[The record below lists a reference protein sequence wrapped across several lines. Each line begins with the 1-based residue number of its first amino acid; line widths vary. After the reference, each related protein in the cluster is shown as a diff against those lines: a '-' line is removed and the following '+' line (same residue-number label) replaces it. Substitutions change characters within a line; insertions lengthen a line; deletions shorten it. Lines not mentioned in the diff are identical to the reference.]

1 MTRYQAS
8 ALLSFQFN
16 RKEIQRLVTAANEG
30 HANSHQS
37 SHASI
42 LEAA

>member
-1 MTRYQAS
+1 MRADFGMTRYQAS

-16 RKEIQRLVTAANEG
+16 KASIKRLVEAAND
-30 HANSHQS
+30 SL
-37 SHASI
+37 